1 MNKHYS
7 FDMPAAP
14 PAAPP
19 VLGGRHDDA
28 RSDARLLAEDA
39 TYLARNAN
47 TYEAAI
53 AKALASI
60 ALSLAFKS

>member
-1 MNKHYS
+1 MNQEYQTSKLPIADRY
-7 FDMPAAP
+7 A
-14 PAAPP
+14 
-19 VLGGRHDDA
+19 DA
-28 RSDARLLAEDA
+28 RSDSRLLAEDA
-39 TYLARNAN
+39 ADLARNAN